1 LNSGEYKK
9 DYKKIQKSL
18 IYVNHKL
25 PLHICTQIQNNMIL
39 NSSGERDGHSE
50 AEDVGSIGGVELPSD
65 CGSDGWVQRADGKSH
80 FVGGYVTDF
89 GHLGV
94 SRGGGDGP
102 GQRDAA
108 NGAHNVGGASSDI
121 FRSCDL
127 KRDVRVGSFDKLAG
141 KSGARDAIARH
152 LQVRNESQTAR
163 ASAWSESAFNG
174 GEANGD
180 QRRDEK
186 HHRSHDNRAI
196 AIQSSKG

>member
-1 LNSGEYKK
+1 M
-9 DYKKIQKSL
+9 SL

-25 PLHICTQIQNNMIL
+25 PLHMHTEPEKNMIL

-65 CGSDGWVQRADGKSH
+65 GGSDGWVQRADGESH
-80 FVGGYVTDF
+80 FVGGHVTDF
-89 GHLGV
+89 GHLRV

-102 GQRDAA
+102 RQRDSA
-108 NGAHNVGGASSDI
+108 NGAHNVGGASRDI
-121 FRSCDL
+121 FRCCDL
-127 KRDVRVGSFDKLAG
+127 ERDVRVGSFDKLAG